1 MKYWL
6 FERGDVVGPFPAE
19 ELTGRE
25 GFGPQSLVC
34 PEDRGDDDT
43 FWKEAQFYEDFAP
56 AASPAPAEPDEK
68 QASAVPE
75 PAQPAEKK
83 DVFDEELDSLLS
95 ENNPLAEAEPSAGE
109 TAEKVHFLPH
119 EPAKSGPI
127 EDYFNNIQGGDLGNI
142 LGIPDPNENSDMNL
156 ARAFEKQFKQ
166 TEPPVQAQTPV
177 QIESGPFDEFTAK
190 EDLDDLTPG
199 DGLAAVA
206 PLNDNGAPVVLA
218 EKPLPAEE
226 KPKFRLRK
234 KQEPKPGEDK
244 TALRAE
250 TQPVPEKEPATEK
263 NLQSAQAEPALAAV
277 PGEKQ
282 TPAVQ
287 EPAGHIPADKKSAP
301 EKAFAEEPQPQAQ
314 KEETLTEEKQPAE
327 TQAPAEKA
335 EEISPAGAADGETV
349 LPEET
354 QPQTQGAV
362 SPAEQAEPAP
372 APQTETTGAAAG
384 ALLQAAQEVQPEPA
398 PQAEP
403 ETEEMDSIPLSVARE
418 PLALSVKNPDGL
430 KEALAEETPAPAN
443 GPAETA
449 EPEAQTRSPQE
460 KPILDI
466 QETAEEQTSQTAQEP
481 EGNTPQSAPE
491 AEKETSQAAQA
502 PQESAPQ
509 ATQTPEETQPQEP
522 EKESPQAAQV
532 PAGEQMPAP
541 AAQDPVEEIMS
552 GAVEVNTAPEV
563 PEPIKQ
569 VAPVVEP
576 QVNRVKPKLKK
587 TPEIEQFLT
596 EKILPA
602 DEPPAHRNKGVLWAG
617 VLLVLLLLAGGFLLL
632 LKPAATKPETAPA
645 AQPLTQSGGA
655 VEELMPDAAVQP
667 EVPTAQEALSLP
679 GAPSVKAKSAASA
692 APAAPELNPV
702 DTARQIV
709 QNYNLPNFNGKVS
722 DYFDRIYKD
731 KLAQGYSATW
741 SAERL
746 HNNVYIVKYRL
757 SKTRSEPVVYIF
769 QVDVARNKLTGALNN
784 ITLDLVGKIK

>member
-75 PAQPAEKK
+75 PAPPAEKK

-109 TAEKVHFLPH
+109 TAEKVHFPPH

-166 TEPPVQAQTPV
+166 TEPPLQSQTPV

-250 TQPVPEKEPATEK
+250 TQPAQEKPAAGEH
-263 NLQSAQAEPALAAV
+263 LQPAQAEPALAAV

-282 TPAVQ
+282 TPAEQ
-287 EPAGHIPADKKSAP
+287 EPAGQIPADKKSAP
-301 EKAFAEEPQPQAQ
+301 EKDSAEEPQPQAQ

-384 ALLQAAQEVQPEPA
+384 APLQAAQEVQPEPA

-430 KEALAEETPAPAN
+430 KEAPAEETPAPAN

-449 EPEAQTRSPQE
+449 EPEAQTRFPQE

-466 QETAEEQTSQTAQEP
+466 QETAEEQTSQT
-481 EGNTPQSAPE
+481 
-491 AEKETSQAAQA
+491 AQA

-532 PAGEQMPAP
+532 PAREQTPAP

-602 DEPPAHRNKGVLWAG
+602 DEPPARRNKGVLWAG
-617 VLLVLLLLAGGFLLL
+617 GLLVLLLLAGGFLLL

-679 GAPSVKAKSAASA
+679 AAPSAKAKSAALA

>member
-68 QASAVPE
+68 QTSAVPE

-109 TAEKVHFLPH
+109 TAEKVHFPPH

-166 TEPPVQAQTPV
+166 TEPPPQTQTPV

-244 TALRAE
+244 TAPRAE
-250 TQPVPEKEPATEK
+250 TQSAQEKPAAGEHLQPV
-263 NLQSAQAEPALAAV
+263 QAEPALAAV

-301 EKAFAEEPQPQAQ
+301 EKASAEEPQPQAQ
-314 KEETLTEEKQPAE
+314 KETLTEEKQPAE
-327 TQAPAEKA
+327 TQAPAEKT

-354 QPQTQGAV
+354 QPQSQGAV
-362 SPAEQAEPAP
+362 FPAEQAEPAP
-372 APQTETTGAAAG
+372 ALQTETTGAAEG
-384 ALLQAAQEVQPEPA
+384 APLRAAQEVQPEPA

-430 KEALAEETPAPAN
+430 KETPAEETPAPAN

-449 EPEAQTRSPQE
+449 EPEEQIRFPQE

-466 QETAEEQTSQTAQEP
+466 QETAEEQTSQTEQE
-481 EGNTPQSAPE
+481 
-491 AEKETSQAAQA
+491 

-532 PAGEQMPAP
+532 PAGEQTPAP

-602 DEPPAHRNKGVLWAG
+602 DEPPARRNKGVLWAG

-679 GAPSVKAKSAASA
+679 GAPSAKAKSAAPA

>member
-95 ENNPLAEAEPSAGE
+95 ENNPLSEAEPSAGE
-109 TAEKVHFLPH
+109 TAEKVHFPPH

-156 ARAFEKQFKQ
+156 ARALEKQFKQ
-166 TEPPVQAQTPV
+166 TEPPLQAQTPV

-244 TALRAE
+244 TAPRAE
-250 TQPVPEKEPATEK
+250 AQP
-263 NLQSAQAEPALAAV
+263 AQAEPALAAV
-277 PGEKQ
+277 PDEKQ

-301 EKAFAEEPQPQAQ
+301 EKDSAEEPQPQAQ

-335 EEISPAGAADGETV
+335 EDISPAGAADGETA

-354 QPQTQGAV
+354 QPQTPGAV

-372 APQTETTGAAAG
+372 APQTETTGAADSAP
-384 ALLQAAQEVQPEPA
+384 LRAAQEVQPEPA

-430 KEALAEETPAPAN
+430 KEAPAEETPAPAN

-449 EPEAQTRSPQE
+449 EPEEQTRSPQE

-466 QETAEEQTSQTAQEP
+466 QETAEEPTSQTEQEP
-481 EGNTPQSAPE
+481 EGNAPQSAPE
-491 AEKETSQAAQA
+491 AEKETSQAKQV

-522 EKESPQAAQV
+522 EKESSQAAQV
-532 PAGEQMPAP
+532 SAGEQTPAP

-596 EKILPA
+596 EKILPV
-602 DEPPAHRNKGVLWAG
+602 DEPPARRNKGVLWAG

-679 GAPSVKAKSAASA
+679 AAPSAKAKSAAPA

>member
-68 QASAVPE
+68 QTSAVPE

-109 TAEKVHFLPH
+109 TAEKVHFPPH

-156 ARAFEKQFKQ
+156 ARALEKQFKQ
-166 TEPPVQAQTPV
+166 TEPPLQTQTPV

-244 TALRAE
+244 TTPRAE
-250 TQPVPEKEPATEK
+250 TQPAQEKPAAGEH
-263 NLQSAQAEPALAAV
+263 LQPAQAEPALAAV
-277 PGEKQ
+277 PDEKQ

-287 EPAGHIPADKKSAP
+287 EPAGQIPADKKSAP
-301 EKAFAEEPQPQAQ
+301 EKASAEEPQPQAQ
-314 KEETLTEEKQPAE
+314 KEETLTEEKQPAK

-349 LPEET
+349 LPEEI

-372 APQTETTGAAAG
+372 ALQTETTGAAEG
-384 ALLQAAQEVQPEPA
+384 APLQAAQEVQPEPA

-403 ETEEMDSIPLSVARE
+403 ETEEMDSIPLSVSRE

-430 KEALAEETPAPAN
+430 KETRAEETPAPAN

-466 QETAEEQTSQTAQEP
+466 QETAEEQTSQTVQEP
-481 EGNTPQSAPE
+481 EGNAPQSAPE
-491 AEKETSQAAQA
+491 AEKEISQSEQA

-522 EKESPQAAQV
+522 EKETSQAAQV
-532 PAGEQMPAP
+532 SAGEQTPAP

-602 DEPPAHRNKGVLWAG
+602 DEPPARRNKGVLWAG

-679 GAPSVKAKSAASA
+679 GAPSAKAKASAPA

>member
-68 QASAVPE
+68 QVSAVPE

-109 TAEKVHFLPH
+109 TAEKVHFPPH

-166 TEPPVQAQTPV
+166 TEPPQQAQTPV

-244 TALRAE
+244 TTPRAE

-263 NLQSAQAEPALAAV
+263 NLQSAQAEPTPAAV

-282 TPAVQ
+282 TPAEQ
-287 EPAGHIPADKKSAP
+287 EPAGHIPADKKSTP
-301 EKAFAEEPQPQAQ
+301 EKASAEEPQPQAQ

-349 LPEET
+349 LPEEI
-354 QPQTQGAV
+354 QPQTPGAV

-372 APQTETTGAAAG
+372 VPQTETTGAAEG
-384 ALLQAAQEVQPEPA
+384 APLQAAQEVQPEPA

-403 ETEEMDSIPLSVARE
+403 ETEEMDSIPLSVSRE

-430 KEALAEETPAPAN
+430 KETPAEETPAPAN

-466 QETAEEQTSQTAQEP
+466 QETAEEQTSQTVQEP
-481 EGNTPQSAPE
+481 EGNAPQSAPA
-491 AEKETSQAAQA
+491 AEKETSQTVQA

-522 EKESPQAAQV
+522 EKETSQAVQV
-532 PAGEQMPAP
+532 SAGEQMPAP

-602 DEPPAHRNKGVLWAG
+602 DEPPARRNKGVLWAG

-632 LKPAATKPETAPA
+632 LKPAATKPEPAPA

-679 GAPSVKAKSAASA
+679 GAPSAKAKSA

>member
-68 QASAVPE
+68 QTSAVPE
-75 PAQPAEKK
+75 PVQPAEKK

-109 TAEKVHFLPH
+109 TAEKVHFPPH

-156 ARAFEKQFKQ
+156 ARALEKQFKQ

-244 TALRAE
+244 TTPRAE
-250 TQPVPEKEPATEK
+250 TQSAQEKPAAGEH
-263 NLQSAQAEPALAAV
+263 LQPAQAEPTPAAV
-277 PGEKQ
+277 PEEKQ

-301 EKAFAEEPQPQAQ
+301 EKASAEEPQPQAQ

-335 EEISPAGAADGETV
+335 EENSPAGAADGEAV

-384 ALLQAAQEVQPEPA
+384 APLQAAQEVQPEPA

-430 KEALAEETPAPAN
+430 KETPAEETPAPAN

-481 EGNTPQSAPE
+481 EGNAPQSAPE

-522 EKESPQAAQV
+522 EKESPQTAQV
-532 PAGEQMPAP
+532 PAGEQTPAP

-596 EKILPA
+596 EKILPV
-602 DEPPAHRNKGVLWAG
+602 DEPPARRNKGVLWAG

-679 GAPSVKAKSAASA
+679 AAPSAKAKSA

>member
-56 AASPAPAEPDEK
+56 AASSAPAEPDEK

-109 TAEKVHFLPH
+109 TAEKVHFPPH

-156 ARAFEKQFKQ
+156 ARALEKQFKQ
-166 TEPPVQAQTPV
+166 TEPPLQTQTPV

-250 TQPVPEKEPATEK
+250 TQPAQEKPAAGEH
-263 NLQSAQAEPALAAV
+263 LQPAQAEPTPAAV

-282 TPAVQ
+282 TPAMQ

-301 EKAFAEEPQPQAQ
+301 EKASAEEPQPQAQ

-372 APQTETTGAAAG
+372 ALQTETTGAVDSAP
-384 ALLQAAQEVQPEPA
+384 LQAAQEVQPEPA

-403 ETEEMDSIPLSVARE
+403 ETEEMDSIPLSVSRE

-430 KEALAEETPAPAN
+430 KETLAEEIPAPAN

-481 EGNTPQSAPE
+481 EGNAPQSAPE
-491 AEKETSQAAQA
+491 
-502 PQESAPQ
+502 
-509 ATQTPEETQPQEP
+509 P
-522 EKESPQAAQV
+522 EKENPQAAQV
-532 PAGEQMPAP
+532 PAGEQTPAP

-596 EKILPA
+596 EKILPV
-602 DEPPAHRNKGVLWAG
+602 DEPPARRNKGVLWAG

-679 GAPSVKAKSAASA
+679 GAPSAKAKSAAPA

>member
-109 TAEKVHFLPH
+109 TAEKVHFPPH

-156 ARAFEKQFKQ
+156 ARALEKQFKQ
-166 TEPPVQAQTPV
+166 TEPPLQAQTPV

-250 TQPVPEKEPATEK
+250 TQPAQEKPAAGEH
-263 NLQSAQAEPALAAV
+263 LQPAQAEPALAAV
-277 PGEKQ
+277 PDEKQ

-287 EPAGHIPADKKSAP
+287 EPAGQIPADKKSAP
-301 EKAFAEEPQPQAQ
+301 EKASAEEPQPQAQ
-314 KEETLTEEKQPAE
+314 KEEPLTEEKQPAE

-354 QPQTQGAV
+354 QPQTPGAV

-372 APQTETTGAAAG
+372 ALQTETTGG
-384 ALLQAAQEVQPEPA
+384 AEGAPLQAAQEVQPEPA

-403 ETEEMDSIPLSVARE
+403 ETEEKDSIPLSVARE

-430 KEALAEETPAPAN
+430 KETPAEETPAPAN

-449 EPEAQTRSPQE
+449 EPEAQTHSPQE

-466 QETAEEQTSQTAQEP
+466 QETAEEQTSQTEQEP
-481 EGNTPQSAPE
+481 EGNAPQSAPE
-491 AEKETSQAAQA
+491 AEKEISQAAQA

-522 EKESPQAAQV
+522 EKETSQAAQV
-532 PAGEQMPAP
+532 PAGEQTPAP

-576 QVNRVKPKLKK
+576 KVNRVKPKLKK

-602 DEPPAHRNKGVLWAG
+602 DEPPARRNKGVLWAG

-679 GAPSVKAKSAASA
+679 GAPSAKAKSAAPA

>member
-6 FERGDVVGPFPAE
+6 FERGDVVGPFSAE

-68 QASAVPE
+68 QASAVLE

-109 TAEKVHFLPH
+109 TAEKVHFPPH

-156 ARAFEKQFKQ
+156 ARALEKQFKQ
-166 TEPPVQAQTPV
+166 TEPPLQTQTPV

-218 EKPLPAEE
+218 EKPLPTEE

-244 TALRAE
+244 TSLRAE

-263 NLQSAQAEPALAAV
+263 NLQTAQAVPTQTAV

-301 EKAFAEEPQPQAQ
+301 EKASAEEPQPQAQ

-372 APQTETTGAAAG
+372 ALQTETTGAVDSAP
-384 ALLQAAQEVQPEPA
+384 LQAAQKVQPEPA

-403 ETEEMDSIPLSVARE
+403 ETEEMDSIPLSVSRE

-430 KEALAEETPAPAN
+430 KETPVEETPAPAN

-481 EGNTPQSAPE
+481 EGNALQSVPE

-522 EKESPQAAQV
+522 GKESPQAAQV
-532 PAGEQMPAP
+532 PAGEQTPAP

-602 DEPPAHRNKGVLWAG
+602 DEPPARRNKGVLWAG

-679 GAPSVKAKSAASA
+679 AAPSAKAKSA

>member
-68 QASAVPE
+68 QVSAVPE

-109 TAEKVHFLPH
+109 TAEKVHFPPH

-156 ARAFEKQFKQ
+156 ARALEKQFKQ
-166 TEPPVQAQTPV
+166 TEPPLQAQTPV

-244 TALRAE
+244 TAPQAE
-250 TQPVPEKEPATEK
+250 AQPAQEKPAAGEH
-263 NLQSAQAEPALAAV
+263 LPPAQAEPAPAAV
-277 PGEKQ
+277 PDEKQ

-301 EKAFAEEPQPQAQ
+301 EKASAEEPQAQ

-372 APQTETTGAAAG
+372 APQTETDVVAEGAP
-384 ALLQAAQEVQPEPA
+384 LRAAQEVQPEPA

-430 KEALAEETPAPAN
+430 KETPAEETPAPAN
-443 GPAETA
+443 GPAATA

-466 QETAEEQTSQTAQEP
+466 QETAEEPTSQTEQEP
-481 EGNTPQSAPE
+481 EGNAPQSAPE

-502 PQESAPQ
+502 LQESAPQ
-509 ATQTPEETQPQEP
+509 ATQTPEGTQPQEP
-522 EKESPQAAQV
+522 EKEISQAVQAS
-532 PAGEQMPAP
+532 AGEQTPAP

-596 EKILPA
+596 EKILPV
-602 DEPPAHRNKGVLWAG
+602 DEPPARRNKGVLWAG

-645 AQPLTQSGGA
+645 TQPLTQSGGA

-679 GAPSVKAKSAASA
+679 AAPSAKAKAS

-709 QNYNLPNFNGKVS
+709 QDYNLPNFNGKVS

>member
-109 TAEKVHFLPH
+109 TAEKVHFPPH

-166 TEPPVQAQTPV
+166 TEPPQQAQTPV

-244 TALRAE
+244 TAPRAE
-250 TQPVPEKEPATEK
+250 TQPAQEKPAAGEH
-263 NLQSAQAEPALAAV
+263 LQPAQAEPTPAAV
-277 PGEKQ
+277 PDEKQ

-287 EPAGHIPADKKSAP
+287 EPAGQIPADKKSAP
-301 EKAFAEEPQPQAQ
+301 EKASAEEPQPQAQ

-349 LPEET
+349 LPKET

-372 APQTETTGAAAG
+372 ALQTETTGAAAG
-384 ALLQAAQEVQPEPA
+384 APLQAAQEVQPEPA

-430 KEALAEETPAPAN
+430 KETPAEETPAPAN

-481 EGNTPQSAPE
+481 EGNAPQSAPE
-491 AEKETSQAAQA
+491 PEKETSQAAQA

-522 EKESPQAAQV
+522 EKGTSQAAQV
-532 PAGEQMPAP
+532 PAGEQTPAP

-602 DEPPAHRNKGVLWAG
+602 DEPPARRNKGVLWAG

-679 GAPSVKAKSAASA
+679 AAPSAKAKSA

>member
-68 QASAVPE
+68 QTSAVPE

-109 TAEKVHFLPH
+109 TAEKVHFPPH

-156 ARAFEKQFKQ
+156 ARALEKQFKQ
-166 TEPPVQAQTPV
+166 TEPPQQAQTPV

-250 TQPVPEKEPATEK
+250 TQPAQEKPAAGEH
-263 NLQSAQAEPALAAV
+263 LQPAQAEPTPAAV
-277 PGEKQ
+277 PDEKQ
-282 TPAVQ
+282 TPAMQ

-301 EKAFAEEPQPQAQ
+301 EKASAEEPQPQAQ

-327 TQAPAEKA
+327 MQAPAEKA

-372 APQTETTGAAAG
+372 ALQTETTGAVDSAP
-384 ALLQAAQEVQPEPA
+384 LQAAQEVQPEPA

-430 KEALAEETPAPAN
+430 KETPAEETPAPAN
-443 GPAETA
+443 GPAETS
-449 EPEAQTRSPQE
+449 EPEAQTRFPQE

-466 QETAEEQTSQTAQEP
+466 QETAEEQPSQT
-481 EGNTPQSAPE
+481 
-491 AEKETSQAAQA
+491 AQA

-532 PAGEQMPAP
+532 PAGERTPAP

-596 EKILPA
+596 EKILPV
-602 DEPPAHRNKGVLWAG
+602 DEPPARRNKGVLWAG

-679 GAPSVKAKSAASA
+679 GAPSAKAKSV

>member
-109 TAEKVHFLPH
+109 TAEKVHFPPH

-250 TQPVPEKEPATEK
+250 TQPAQEKPAAGEH
-263 NLQSAQAEPALAAV
+263 LQPAQAEPTPAAV
-277 PGEKQ
+277 PDEKQ

-301 EKAFAEEPQPQAQ
+301 EKASAEEPQPQAQ

-354 QPQTQGAV
+354 QPKTQGAV

-372 APQTETTGAAAG
+372 ALQTETTGAAEG
-384 ALLQAAQEVQPEPA
+384 APLQAAQEVQPEPA

-430 KEALAEETPAPAN
+430 KETPAEETPAPAN

-449 EPEAQTRSPQE
+449 EPEAQTHSPQE

-481 EGNTPQSAPE
+481 EKEISQSE
-491 AEKETSQAAQA
+491 QA

-522 EKESPQAAQV
+522 EKGTSQAAQV
-532 PAGEQMPAP
+532 PAGEQTPAP

-602 DEPPAHRNKGVLWAG
+602 DEPPARRNKGVLWAG

-679 GAPSVKAKSAASA
+679 GAPSAKAKSAALA

>member
-56 AASPAPAEPDEK
+56 ASAPAPAEPDGK
-68 QASAVPE
+68 QVSAVPE

-109 TAEKVHFLPH
+109 TAEKVHFPPH

-156 ARAFEKQFKQ
+156 ARALEKQFKQ
-166 TEPPVQAQTPV
+166 TEPPLQTQTPV

-250 TQPVPEKEPATEK
+250 TQPAQEKPAAGEH
-263 NLQSAQAEPALAAV
+263 LQPAQAEPALAAV

-301 EKAFAEEPQPQAQ
+301 EKASAEEPQPQAQ
-314 KEETLTEEKQPAE
+314 KETLTEEKQPAK

-335 EEISPAGAADGETV
+335 EEISPAGAADGEPV

-354 QPQTQGAV
+354 QPQSQGAV

-372 APQTETTGAAAG
+372 ALQTETTGAAEG
-384 ALLQAAQEVQPEPA
+384 APLQAAQEVQPEPA

-430 KEALAEETPAPAN
+430 KETPAEETPAPAN

-449 EPEAQTRSPQE
+449 EPEEQTRFPQE

-466 QETAEEQTSQTAQEP
+466 QETAEEQTFQTEQEP
-481 EGNTPQSAPE
+481 EGNAPQSAPE
-491 AEKETSQAAQA
+491 A
-502 PQESAPQ
+502 
-509 ATQTPEETQPQEP
+509 

-532 PAGEQMPAP
+532 PAGEQTPAP

-596 EKILPA
+596 EKILPV
-602 DEPPAHRNKGVLWAG
+602 DEPPARRNKGVLWAG

-679 GAPSVKAKSAASA
+679 AAPSAKTKAS

>member
-56 AASPAPAEPDEK
+56 AASPAPAEPDGK
-68 QASAVPE
+68 QPSAVPE

-95 ENNPLAEAEPSAGE
+95 ENNPLSEAEPSAGE
-109 TAEKVHFLPH
+109 TAEKVHFPPH

-156 ARAFEKQFKQ
+156 ARALEKQFKQ
-166 TEPPVQAQTPV
+166 TEPPLQTQTPV

-234 KQEPKPGEDK
+234 KQEPKPGKDK
-244 TALRAE
+244 TTPRAE
-250 TQPVPEKEPATEK
+250 TQPAQEKPAAGEH
-263 NLQSAQAEPALAAV
+263 LQPAQAEPTPAAV
-277 PGEKQ
+277 PDGKQ
-282 TPAVQ
+282 TSAEQ
-287 EPAGHIPADKKSAP
+287 EPAGQIPADKKSTP
-301 EKAFAEEPQPQAQ
+301 EKTSAEEPQPQ

-327 TQAPAEKA
+327 TQAPAE
-335 EEISPAGAADGETV
+335 
-349 LPEET
+349 
-354 QPQTQGAV
+354 
-362 SPAEQAEPAP
+362 QAEPAP
-372 APQTETTGAAAG
+372 APQTETTGAAEG
-384 ALLQAAQEVQPEPA
+384 APLRAAQEVQPEPA

-430 KEALAEETPAPAN
+430 KETPAEETPAPAN
-443 GPAETA
+443 GPATTA
-449 EPEAQTRSPQE
+449 EPEAQIRSPQE

-466 QETAEEQTSQTAQEP
+466 QETAEKQTSQTAQEP
-481 EGNTPQSAPE
+481 EGNAPQSAPE

-532 PAGEQMPAP
+532 SAGEQTPAP

-596 EKILPA
+596 EKILPV
-602 DEPPAHRNKGVLWAG
+602 DEPPARRNKGVLWAG
-617 VLLVLLLLAGGFLLL
+617 GLLVLLLLAGGFLLL

-679 GAPSVKAKSAASA
+679 AAPSAKAKSA

>member
-56 AASPAPAEPDEK
+56 AASPAPAEPDGK
-68 QASAVPE
+68 QVSAVPE

-109 TAEKVHFLPH
+109 TAEKVHFPPH

-250 TQPVPEKEPATEK
+250 TQPAQEKPAAGEH
-263 NLQSAQAEPALAAV
+263 LQPAQAVPTPAAV

-282 TPAVQ
+282 TPAEQ
-287 EPAGHIPADKKSAP
+287 EPAGRIPADKKSTP
-301 EKAFAEEPQPQAQ
+301 EKASAEEPQPQAQ

-372 APQTETTGAAAG
+372 APQTETTGAVNSAP
-384 ALLQAAQEVQPEPA
+384 LQAAQEVQPEPA

-403 ETEEMDSIPLSVARE
+403 ETEEMDSIPLSVSRE

-430 KEALAEETPAPAN
+430 KETLAEETPAPAN

-466 QETAEEQTSQTAQEP
+466 QETAEEQTSQTAQAP
-481 EGNTPQSAPE
+481 EGNASQSAPE
-491 AEKETSQAAQA
+491 AEKETSQSEQA

-522 EKESPQAAQV
+522 EKESPQ
-532 PAGEQMPAP
+532 

-617 VLLVLLLLAGGFLLL
+617 ALLVLLLLAGGFLLL

-679 GAPSVKAKSAASA
+679 AAPSAKAKSA

>member
-43 FWKEAQFYEDFAP
+43 FWKEAQFYEDFAS
-56 AASPAPAEPDEK
+56 ASAPAPAEPDEK
-68 QASAVPE
+68 QTPAVPE

-109 TAEKVHFLPH
+109 TAEKVHFPPH

-156 ARAFEKQFKQ
+156 ARALEKQFKQ
-166 TEPPVQAQTPV
+166 TEPPLQAQTPV

-234 KQEPKPGEDK
+234 KQEPKPGKDK
-244 TALRAE
+244 TAPRAE
-250 TQPVPEKEPATEK
+250 AQPAQEKPAAGEH
-263 NLQSAQAEPALAAV
+263 LQPAQAELALAAV
-277 PGEKQ
+277 PDEKQ

-301 EKAFAEEPQPQAQ
+301 EENSAEEPQAQ
-314 KEETLTEEKQPAE
+314 KEEILTEEKQPAE

-335 EEISPAGAADGETV
+335 EENSPAGAADGETV

-362 SPAEQAEPAP
+362 PPAEQAEPAP
-372 APQTETTGAAAG
+372 APQTETTGVADSAP
-384 ALLQAAQEVQPEPA
+384 LRAAQEVQPEPA

-430 KEALAEETPAPAN
+430 KEAPAEETPAPAN

-449 EPEAQTRSPQE
+449 APEEQTRSPQE

-466 QETAEEQTSQTAQEP
+466 QETAEEQTSQTEQAP
-481 EGNTPQSAPE
+481 EGNAPQSAPE
-491 AEKETSQAAQA
+491 AEKETSQAKQA

-522 EKESPQAAQV
+522 EKESSQAAQV
-532 PAGEQMPAP
+532 SAGEQTPAP

-602 DEPPAHRNKGVLWAG
+602 DEPPARRNKGVFWAG

-679 GAPSVKAKSAASA
+679 GAPSAKAKSAAPA

>member
-109 TAEKVHFLPH
+109 TAEKVHFPPH

-166 TEPPVQAQTPV
+166 TEPPLQSQTPV

-244 TALRAE
+244 TAPRAE
-250 TQPVPEKEPATEK
+250 TQPAQEKPAAGEH
-263 NLQSAQAEPALAAV
+263 LQPAQAVPTPAAV
-277 PGEKQ
+277 SDEKQ

-301 EKAFAEEPQPQAQ
+301 EKAPAEEPQPQAQ

-372 APQTETTGAAAG
+372 ALQTETTGAAAG
-384 ALLQAAQEVQPEPA
+384 APLQAAQEVQPEPA

-418 PLALSVKNPDGL
+418 PLTLSVKNPDGL
-430 KEALAEETPAPAN
+430 KETPAEETPAPAN

-481 EGNTPQSAPE
+481 EGNAPQSAPE
-491 AEKETSQAAQA
+491 AEKETSQAKQA

-522 EKESPQAAQV
+522 EKETSQAAQV
-532 PAGEQMPAP
+532 PAGEQTPAP

-602 DEPPAHRNKGVLWAG
+602 DEPPARRNKGVLWAG

-679 GAPSVKAKSAASA
+679 GAPSAKAKSAAPA

>member
-68 QASAVPE
+68 QTSAVPE

-109 TAEKVHFLPH
+109 TAEKVHFPPH

-166 TEPPVQAQTPV
+166 TEPPLQSQTPV

-244 TALRAE
+244 TAPQAE
-250 TQPVPEKEPATEK
+250 AQPAQEKPAAGEH
-263 NLQSAQAEPALAAV
+263 LQPAQAEPTPAAV
-277 PGEKQ
+277 PDEKQ

-287 EPAGHIPADKKSAP
+287 EPAGQIPADKKSAP
-301 EKAFAEEPQPQAQ
+301 EKAPAEEPQPQAQ

-354 QPQTQGAV
+354 QPQAQGAV

-372 APQTETTGAAAG
+372 ALQTETTGAAEG
-384 ALLQAAQEVQPEPA
+384 APLQAAQEVQPEPA

-403 ETEEMDSIPLSVARE
+403 ETEEMDSIPLSVVRE

-430 KEALAEETPAPAN
+430 KEAPAEETPAPAN

-449 EPEAQTRSPQE
+449 EPEEQTRFPQE

-466 QETAEEQTSQTAQEP
+466 QETADEQTSQTAQEP
-481 EGNTPQSAPE
+481 EGNAPQSAPE
-491 AEKETSQAAQA
+491 AEKETSQAV
-502 PQESAPQ
+502 
-509 ATQTPEETQPQEP
+509 
-522 EKESPQAAQV
+522 QV
-532 PAGEQMPAP
+532 PAGEQTPAP

-602 DEPPAHRNKGVLWAG
+602 DEPPARRNKGVLWAG

-679 GAPSVKAKSAASA
+679 GAPSAKAKSAALA

>member
-68 QASAVPE
+68 QTSAVPE

-109 TAEKVHFLPH
+109 TAEKVHFPPH

-156 ARAFEKQFKQ
+156 ARALEKQFKQ
-166 TEPPVQAQTPV
+166 TEPPLQTQTPV

-263 NLQSAQAEPALAAV
+263 NLQSAQAVPTPAAV
-277 PGEKQ
+277 PDEKQ
-282 TPAVQ
+282 TPAEQ
-287 EPAGHIPADKKSAP
+287 EPAGQIPADKKSAP
-301 EKAFAEEPQPQAQ
+301 EKASAEEPQPQVQ
-314 KEETLTEEKQPAE
+314 EETLTEEKQPAE

-372 APQTETTGAAAG
+372 APQTETTGAAEG
-384 ALLQAAQEVQPEPA
+384 APLQAAQEVQPEPA
-398 PQAEP
+398 RQAEP

-430 KEALAEETPAPAN
+430 KETPAEETPAPAN

-481 EGNTPQSAPE
+481 EGNAPQSAPE
-491 AEKETSQAAQA
+491 PEKEISQAAQA

-532 PAGEQMPAP
+532 SAGEQTPAP

-602 DEPPAHRNKGVLWAG
+602 DEPPARRNKGVLWAG

-679 GAPSVKAKSAASA
+679 AAPSAKAKSAALA

>member
-109 TAEKVHFLPH
+109 TAEKVHFPPH

-156 ARAFEKQFKQ
+156 ARALEKQFKQ
-166 TEPPVQAQTPV
+166 TEPPQQTQTPV

-250 TQPVPEKEPATEK
+250 TQPAQEKPAAGEH
-263 NLQSAQAEPALAAV
+263 LQPAQAEPALAAV

-301 EKAFAEEPQPQAQ
+301 EKDSAEEPQPQAQ

-372 APQTETTGAAAG
+372 ALQTETTGAAEG
-384 ALLQAAQEVQPEPA
+384 APLQAAQEVQPEPA

-403 ETEEMDSIPLSVARE
+403 ETEEMDSIPLSVSRE

-430 KEALAEETPAPAN
+430 KETLAEETPAPAN

-466 QETAEEQTSQTAQEP
+466 QETAEEQTSQTAQ
-481 EGNTPQSAPE
+481 
-491 AEKETSQAAQA
+491 A

-522 EKESPQAAQV
+522 EKETSQAAQV
-532 PAGEQMPAP
+532 PAGEQTPAP

-617 VLLVLLLLAGGFLLL
+617 ALLVLLLLAGGFLLL

-679 GAPSVKAKSAASA
+679 AAPSAKAKSA

>member
-68 QASAVPE
+68 QTSAVPE

-109 TAEKVHFLPH
+109 TAEKVHFPPH

-156 ARAFEKQFKQ
+156 ARALEKQFKQ
-166 TEPPVQAQTPV
+166 TEPPLQTQTPV

-250 TQPVPEKEPATEK
+250 TQP
-263 NLQSAQAEPALAAV
+263 AQAEPTPAAV
-277 PGEKQ
+277 PDEKQ

-301 EKAFAEEPQPQAQ
+301 EKASAEEPQPQAQ

-335 EEISPAGAADGETV
+335 EEISPAGAADGEAV

-362 SPAEQAEPAP
+362 SQAEQAEPAP
-372 APQTETTGAAAG
+372 ALQTETTGAVDSAP
-384 ALLQAAQEVQPEPA
+384 LQAAQEVQPEPA

-403 ETEEMDSIPLSVARE
+403 ETEEMDSIPLSVSRE

-430 KEALAEETPAPAN
+430 KETPAEETPAPAN

-466 QETAEEQTSQTAQEP
+466 QETAAEQTSQTAQEP
-481 EGNTPQSAPE
+481 EGNAPQSAPE

-532 PAGEQMPAP
+532 PAGEQTPAP

-596 EKILPA
+596 EKILPV
-602 DEPPAHRNKGVLWAG
+602 DEPPARRNKGVLWAG
-617 VLLVLLLLAGGFLLL
+617 VLLILLLLAGGFLLL

-679 GAPSVKAKSAASA
+679 GAPSAKAKSAALA

>member
-56 AASPAPAEPDEK
+56 AASPAPAEPDGK
-68 QASAVPE
+68 QTSAVPE

-109 TAEKVHFLPH
+109 TAEKVHFPPH

-156 ARAFEKQFKQ
+156 ARALEKQFKQ
-166 TEPPVQAQTPV
+166 TEPPLQTQTPV

-244 TALRAE
+244 TAFRAE
-250 TQPVPEKEPATEK
+250 TQPAQEKPAAGEH
-263 NLQSAQAEPALAAV
+263 LQPAQAEPALAAV
-277 PGEKQ
+277 PDEKQ
-282 TPAVQ
+282 IPTVQ
-287 EPAGHIPADKKSAP
+287 EPAGQIPADKKSAP
-301 EKAFAEEPQPQAQ
+301 EKASAEKPQPQAQ

-335 EEISPAGAADGETV
+335 EENSPAGAADGETV

-372 APQTETTGAAAG
+372 APQTETTGAAEG
-384 ALLQAAQEVQPEPA
+384 APLQAAQEVQPEPA

-403 ETEEMDSIPLSVARE
+403 ETEEMDSIPLSVDRE

-430 KEALAEETPAPAN
+430 KETLAEETPAPAN

-481 EGNTPQSAPE
+481 EGNAPQSAPE
-491 AEKETSQAAQA
+491 PEKETSQAAQA

-522 EKESPQAAQV
+522 EKEISKAAQV
-532 PAGEQMPAP
+532 PAGEQTPAP

-596 EKILPA
+596 EKILPV
-602 DEPPAHRNKGVLWAG
+602 DEPPARRNKGVLWAG

-679 GAPSVKAKSAASA
+679 GAPSAKAKSAAPA

>member
-56 AASPAPAEPDEK
+56 ASAPTPAEPDEK
-68 QASAVPE
+68 QTSAVPE

-95 ENNPLAEAEPSAGE
+95 ENNPLSEPEPSAGE
-109 TAEKVHFLPH
+109 TAEKVHFPPH

-166 TEPPVQAQTPV
+166 TEPPLQAQTPV

-234 KQEPKPGEDK
+234 KQEPKPGKDK
-244 TALRAE
+244 TAPLAE
-250 TQPVPEKEPATEK
+250 AQPAQEKPAAGES
-263 NLQSAQAEPALAAV
+263 LSPAQAEPALAAV
-277 PGEKQ
+277 PDEKQ

-301 EKAFAEEPQPQAQ
+301 EKASAEEPQAQ

-335 EEISPAGAADGETV
+335 EDISPAGAADGETV

-354 QPQTQGAV
+354 QPQAQTQSAV

-372 APQTETTGAAAG
+372 APQTETTGAADSAP
-384 ALLQAAQEVQPEPA
+384 LQAAQEVQPEPA
-398 PQAEP
+398 PQPEP

-430 KEALAEETPAPAN
+430 KETPTEETPAPAN

-449 EPEAQTRSPQE
+449 EPEEQTRSPQE

-466 QETAEEQTSQTAQEP
+466 QETAEEQTSQTEQAP
-481 EGNTPQSAPE
+481 EGNAPQSAPE
-491 AEKETSQAAQA
+491 TEKETSQAAQV

-522 EKESPQAAQV
+522 
-532 PAGEQMPAP
+532 AGEQTPAP

-596 EKILPA
+596 EKILPV
-602 DEPPAHRNKGVLWAG
+602 DEPPARRNKGVLWAG

-679 GAPSVKAKSAASA
+679 GAPSAKAKSA

>member
-56 AASPAPAEPDEK
+56 AASPAPAEPDGK

-109 TAEKVHFLPH
+109 TAEKVHFPPH

-156 ARAFEKQFKQ
+156 ARALEKQFKQ
-166 TEPPVQAQTPV
+166 TQPPVQAQTPV

-234 KQEPKPGEDK
+234 KREPKPGEDK
-244 TALRAE
+244 TAHRAE

-263 NLQSAQAEPALAAV
+263 NLQTAQAVPTPAAV
-277 PGEKQ
+277 PDEKQ
-282 TPAVQ
+282 TPAMQ
-287 EPAGHIPADKKSAP
+287 EPAGQIPADKKSAP
-301 EKAFAEEPQPQAQ
+301 EKASAEEPQSQAQ
-314 KEETLTEEKQPAE
+314 KEETLTEGKQPA
-327 TQAPAEKA
+327 PA
-335 EEISPAGAADGETV
+335 
-349 LPEET
+349 L
-354 QPQTQGAV
+354 
-362 SPAEQAEPAP
+362 
-372 APQTETTGAAAG
+372 QTETTGG
-384 ALLQAAQEVQPEPA
+384 AEGAPLQAAQEVQPEPA

-430 KEALAEETPAPAN
+430 KETPAEETPAPAN

-466 QETAEEQTSQTAQEP
+466 QETAEEQTSQTVQAP
-481 EGNTPQSAPE
+481 EGNAPQSAPE

-509 ATQTPEETQPQEP
+509 TEQTPEETQPQEP
-522 EKESPQAAQV
+522 EKEISQAAQV
-532 PAGEQMPAP
+532 PAGEQTPAP

-576 QVNRVKPKLKK
+576 KVNRVKPKLKK

-602 DEPPAHRNKGVLWAG
+602 DEPPARRNKGVLWAG

-679 GAPSVKAKSAASA
+679 GAPSAKAKSA

>member
-109 TAEKVHFLPH
+109 TAEKVHFPPH

-156 ARAFEKQFKQ
+156 ARALEKQFKQ
-166 TEPPVQAQTPV
+166 TEPPLQAQTPG

-234 KQEPKPGEDK
+234 KQEPKPGKDK
-244 TALRAE
+244 TTPRAE
-250 TQPVPEKEPATEK
+250 TQPAQEKPAAGEH
-263 NLQSAQAEPALAAV
+263 LQPAQAEPTPAAV
-277 PGEKQ
+277 PDGKQ
-282 TPAVQ
+282 TSAEQ
-287 EPAGHIPADKKSAP
+287 EPAGQIPADKKSTP
-301 EKAFAEEPQPQAQ
+301 EKTSAEEPQPQ

-327 TQAPAEKA
+327 TQAPAE
-335 EEISPAGAADGETV
+335 
-349 LPEET
+349 
-354 QPQTQGAV
+354 
-362 SPAEQAEPAP
+362 QAEPAP
-372 APQTETTGAAAG
+372 APQTETTGAAEG
-384 ALLQAAQEVQPEPA
+384 APLRAAQEVQPEPA

-430 KEALAEETPAPAN
+430 KETPAEETPAPAN

-449 EPEAQTRSPQE
+449 EPEAQIRSPQE

-466 QETAEEQTSQTAQEP
+466 QETAEKQTSQTAQEP
-481 EGNTPQSAPE
+481 EGNAPQSAPE

-532 PAGEQMPAP
+532 SAGEQTPAP

-596 EKILPA
+596 EKILPV
-602 DEPPAHRNKGVLWAG
+602 DEPPARRNKGVLWAG

-679 GAPSVKAKSAASA
+679 GAPSAKAKSAALA

>member
-6 FERGDVVGPFPAE
+6 FERGDVVGPFPTE

-68 QASAVPE
+68 QTSAVPE

-109 TAEKVHFLPH
+109 TAEKVHFPPH

-166 TEPPVQAQTPV
+166 TEPPQQAQTPV

-250 TQPVPEKEPATEK
+250 TQPAQEKPAAGEH
-263 NLQSAQAEPALAAV
+263 LQPAQAVPTQTAV
-277 PGEKQ
+277 PDEKQ
-282 TPAVQ
+282 TPAEQ
-287 EPAGHIPADKKSAP
+287 EPAGQIPADKKSAP
-301 EKAFAEEPQPQAQ
+301 EKASAEEPQSQAQ
-314 KEETLTEEKQPAE
+314 EEETLTEEKQPAE

-372 APQTETTGAAAG
+372 ALQTETTGAVDSAP
-384 ALLQAAQEVQPEPA
+384 LQAAQEVQPEPA

-430 KEALAEETPAPAN
+430 KETPAEETPAPAN

-466 QETAEEQTSQTAQEP
+466 QETAEEQTSQTAQ
-481 EGNTPQSAPE
+481 
-491 AEKETSQAAQA
+491 A

-532 PAGEQMPAP
+532 SPREQTPAS

-596 EKILPA
+596 EKILPV
-602 DEPPAHRNKGVLWAG
+602 DEPPARRNKGVLWAG

-632 LKPAATKPETAPA
+632 LKPAATKPETTPA

-679 GAPSVKAKSAASA
+679 GAPSAKAKSAAPA

>member
-56 AASPAPAEPDEK
+56 AASPAPAEPDGK
-68 QASAVPE
+68 QTSAVPE

-109 TAEKVHFLPH
+109 TAEKVHFPPH

-156 ARAFEKQFKQ
+156 ARALEKQFKQ
-166 TEPPVQAQTPV
+166 TEPPLQAQTPV
-177 QIESGPFDEFTAK
+177 QIESAPFDEFTAK

-244 TALRAE
+244 TAARTE
-250 TQPVPEKEPATEK
+250 TQPAQEKPAAGEH
-263 NLQSAQAEPALAAV
+263 LQPAQAEPALAAV

-301 EKAFAEEPQPQAQ
+301 EKDSAEEPQPQAQ

-335 EEISPAGAADGETV
+335 EEISPAGAADGEAV

-354 QPQTQGAV
+354 QPQTPGAV
-362 SPAEQAEPAP
+362 FPAEQAEPAP
-372 APQTETTGAAAG
+372 APQTETTGAAEG
-384 ALLQAAQEVQPEPA
+384 APLQAAQEVQPEPA

-430 KEALAEETPAPAN
+430 KETPAEETPAPAN
-443 GPAETA
+443 GPAETS
-449 EPEAQTRSPQE
+449 EPEAQTRFPQE

-481 EGNTPQSAPE
+481 EGNAPQSAPE

-532 PAGEQMPAP
+532 PAGEQTPAP

-596 EKILPA
+596 EKILPV
-602 DEPPAHRNKGVLWAG
+602 DEPPARRNKGVLWAG

-679 GAPSVKAKSAASA
+679 GAPSAKAKSAAPA

>member
-68 QASAVPE
+68 QTSAVPE

-95 ENNPLAEAEPSAGE
+95 ENNPLSEAEPSAGE
-109 TAEKVHFLPH
+109 TAEKVHFPPH

-244 TALRAE
+244 TAPRAE
-250 TQPVPEKEPATEK
+250 TQPVPEKEPAAGEH
-263 NLQSAQAEPALAAV
+263 LQPAQAEPALAAV
-277 PGEKQ
+277 PDEKQ

-301 EKAFAEEPQPQAQ
+301 EKDSAEEPQSQAQ
-314 KEETLTEEKQPAE
+314 EETLTEEKQPAE

-372 APQTETTGAAAG
+372 ALQTETTGAVAG
-384 ALLQAAQEVQPEPA
+384 APLQAAQEVQPEPS

-430 KEALAEETPAPAN
+430 KETPAEEIPAPAN

-449 EPEAQTRSPQE
+449 EPKAQTRFPQE

-481 EGNTPQSAPE
+481 EGNAPQSAPE

-522 EKESPQAAQV
+522 EKETSQAAQV
-532 PAGEQMPAP
+532 SVGEQTPAP

-596 EKILPA
+596 EKILPV
-602 DEPPAHRNKGVLWAG
+602 DEPPARRNKGVLWAG

-632 LKPAATKPETAPA
+632 LKPASTKPETAPA

-679 GAPSVKAKSAASA
+679 GAPSAKAKSA

>member
-109 TAEKVHFLPH
+109 TAEKVHFPPH

-156 ARAFEKQFKQ
+156 ARALEKQFKQ
-166 TEPPVQAQTPV
+166 TEPPLQAQTPV

-263 NLQSAQAEPALAAV
+263 NLQSAQAVPTPAAV

-282 TPAVQ
+282 TPAEQ

-301 EKAFAEEPQPQAQ
+301 EKASAEEPQPQAQ

-372 APQTETTGAAAG
+372 APQTETTGAADSAP
-384 ALLQAAQEVQPEPA
+384 LQAAQEVQPEPA

-430 KEALAEETPAPAN
+430 KETPAEETPAPAN

-481 EGNTPQSAPE
+481 EGNAPQSAPE
-491 AEKETSQAAQA
+491 PEKETS
-502 PQESAPQ
+502 
-509 ATQTPEETQPQEP
+509 
-522 EKESPQAAQV
+522 QAAQV
-532 PAGEQMPAP
+532 PAGEQTPAP

-602 DEPPAHRNKGVLWAG
+602 DEPPARRNKGVLWAG

-679 GAPSVKAKSAASA
+679 AAPSAKAKSAAPA

>member
-68 QASAVPE
+68 QTSAVPE

-109 TAEKVHFLPH
+109 TAEKVHFPPH

-244 TALRAE
+244 TAPRAG
-250 TQPVPEKEPATEK
+250 TQPAQEKPAAGEH
-263 NLQSAQAEPALAAV
+263 LQPAQAVPTQTAV

-282 TPAVQ
+282 TSAEQ

-301 EKAFAEEPQPQAQ
+301 EKASAEEPQPQAQ

-335 EEISPAGAADGETV
+335 EEISPAGVADGETV

-354 QPQTQGAV
+354 QPQTPGAV

-372 APQTETTGAAAG
+372 APQTETTGAAEG
-384 ALLQAAQEVQPEPA
+384 APLQAAQEVQPEPA

-403 ETEEMDSIPLSVARE
+403 ETEEMDSIPLSVSRE

-430 KEALAEETPAPAN
+430 KEAPAEE
-443 GPAETA
+443 
-449 EPEAQTRSPQE
+449 S
-460 KPILDI
+460 
-466 QETAEEQTSQTAQEP
+466 
-481 EGNTPQSAPE
+481 
-491 AEKETSQAAQA
+491 
-502 PQESAPQ
+502 
-509 ATQTPEETQPQEP
+509 
-522 EKESPQAAQV
+522 V
-532 PAGEQMPAP
+532 C
-541 AAQDPVEEIMS
+541 
-552 GAVEVNTAPEV
+552 
-563 PEPIKQ
+563 
-569 VAPVVEP
+569 VAC
-576 QVNRVKPKLKK
+576 
-587 TPEIEQFLT
+587 
-596 EKILPA
+596 
-602 DEPPAHRNKGVLWAG
+602 G
-617 VLLVLLLLAGGFLLL
+617 
-632 LKPAATKPETAPA
+632 
-645 AQPLTQSGGA
+645 
-655 VEELMPDAAVQP
+655 
-667 EVPTAQEALSLP
+667 ALS
-679 GAPSVKAKSAASA
+679 
-692 APAAPELNPV
+692 
-702 DTARQIV
+702 
-709 QNYNLPNFNGKVS
+709 
-722 DYFDRIYKD
+722 
-731 KLAQGYSATW
+731 
-741 SAERL
+741 
-746 HNNVYIVKYRL
+746 
-757 SKTRSEPVVYIF
+757 
-769 QVDVARNKLTGALNN
+769 
-784 ITLDLVGKIK
+784 

>member
-68 QASAVPE
+68 QTSAVPE

-109 TAEKVHFLPH
+109 TAEKVHFPPH

-156 ARAFEKQFKQ
+156 ARALEKQFKQ
-166 TEPPVQAQTPV
+166 TQPPLQAQTPV

-244 TALRAE
+244 TAPRAE
-250 TQPVPEKEPATEK
+250 TQPAQEKPAAGEH
-263 NLQSAQAEPALAAV
+263 LQPAQAEPTPAAV
-277 PGEKQ
+277 PDEKQ

-287 EPAGHIPADKKSAP
+287 EPAGQIPADKKSAP
-301 EKAFAEEPQPQAQ
+301 EKASAEEPQPQAQ

-349 LPEET
+349 LPKET

-372 APQTETTGAAAG
+372 ALQTETTGAAAG
-384 ALLQAAQEVQPEPA
+384 APLQAAQEVQPEPA

-430 KEALAEETPAPAN
+430 KETPAEETPAPAN

-481 EGNTPQSAPE
+481 EGNAPQSAPE

-509 ATQTPEETQPQEP
+509 ATQTPEGTQPQEP
-522 EKESPQAAQV
+522 EKEISKAAQV
-532 PAGEQMPAP
+532 PAGEQTPAP

-602 DEPPAHRNKGVLWAG
+602 DEPPARRNKGVLWAG

-679 GAPSVKAKSAASA
+679 AAPSAKAKASAPA

>member
-6 FERGDVVGPFPAE
+6 FEHGDVVGPFTAD
-19 ELTGRE
+19 ELSGRE
-25 GFGPQSLVC
+25 GFGPHSLVC
-34 PEDRGDDDT
+34 PEERGDDDT
-43 FWKEAQFYEDFAP
+43 FWKEAESYEDFAP
-56 AASPAPAEPDEK
+56 ADVQAP
-68 QASAVPE
+68 VPE
-75 PAQPAEKK
+75 PQEIPTAEPVEKK
-83 DVFDEELDSLLS
+83 DVFDEELDTLLS
-95 ENNPLAEAEPSAGE
+95 EKNPLGETETPAGE
-109 TAEKVHFLPH
+109 PAEKVHFPPH

-156 ARAFEKQFKQ
+156 ARALEKQFKETQ
-166 TEPPVQAQTPV
+166 PPLPAPEPV

-190 EDLDDLTPG
+190 EDLDDLTPD

-206 PLNDNGAPVVLA
+206 PMSDSGAPVVLA

-250 TQPVPEKEPATEK
+250 TQPAQEKPAAGEH
-263 NLQSAQAEPALAAV
+263 LQPAQAEPAPAAV

-287 EPAGHIPADKKSAP
+287 EPAGQIPADKKSTP
-301 EKAFAEEPQPQAQ
+301 EKASAEEPQPQAQ

-372 APQTETTGAAAG
+372 APQTETTGAAEG
-384 ALLQAAQEVQPEPA
+384 APLQAAQEVQPEPA

-430 KEALAEETPAPAN
+430 KETLAEETPAPAN

-481 EGNTPQSAPE
+481 EGNAPQSAPE

-522 EKESPQAAQV
+522 EKESSQAAQV
-532 PAGEQMPAP
+532 PAGEQTPAP

-602 DEPPAHRNKGVLWAG
+602 DEPPARRNKGVLWAG

-679 GAPSVKAKSAASA
+679 GAPSAKAKASAPA

>member
-109 TAEKVHFLPH
+109 TAEKVHFPPH

-166 TEPPVQAQTPV
+166 TEPPLQTQTPV

-244 TALRAE
+244 TAPRAE

-263 NLQSAQAEPALAAV
+263 NLQTAQAVPTPAAV
-277 PGEKQ
+277 PDEKQ

-287 EPAGHIPADKKSAP
+287 APAGQIPADKKSAP
-301 EKAFAEEPQPQAQ
+301 EKASAEEPQPQAQ

-354 QPQTQGAV
+354 QPQTQGV

-372 APQTETTGAAAG
+372 ALQTETTGAAEG
-384 ALLQAAQEVQPEPA
+384 APLQAAQEVQPEPA

-430 KEALAEETPAPAN
+430 KEAPAEETPAPAN

-466 QETAEEQTSQTAQEP
+466 QETAEDQTSQTAQEP
-481 EGNTPQSAPE
+481 EGSAPQSAPE
-491 AEKETSQAAQA
+491 AEKETSQATQA

-532 PAGEQMPAP
+532 PAGEQTP

-596 EKILPA
+596 EKILPV

-679 GAPSVKAKSAASA
+679 AAPSAKAKSA

>member
-56 AASPAPAEPDEK
+56 AASPAPAEPDGK
-68 QASAVPE
+68 QTSAVPE

-109 TAEKVHFLPH
+109 TAEKVHFPPH

-156 ARAFEKQFKQ
+156 ARALEKQFKQ
-166 TEPPVQAQTPV
+166 TEPPLQTQTPV

-244 TALRAE
+244 TAPRAE
-250 TQPVPEKEPATEK
+250 TQPAQEKPAAGEH
-263 NLQSAQAEPALAAV
+263 LQPAQAEPTPAAV
-277 PGEKQ
+277 PDEKQ

-287 EPAGHIPADKKSAP
+287 EPAGQIPADKKSAP
-301 EKAFAEEPQPQAQ
+301 EKASAEKPQPQAQ
-314 KEETLTEEKQPAE
+314 EEETLTEEKQPAE
-327 TQAPAEKA
+327 KQAPAEKA

-354 QPQTQGAV
+354 QPQAQGAV

-372 APQTETTGAAAG
+372 ALQTETTGAAEG
-384 ALLQAAQEVQPEPA
+384 APLQAAQEVQPEPA

-430 KEALAEETPAPAN
+430 KETLAEETPAPAN

-466 QETAEEQTSQTAQEP
+466 QETAEEQTSQTAQAP
-481 EGNTPQSAPE
+481 EGNAPQPAPE
-491 AEKETSQAAQA
+491 AEKEISQTAQA

-522 EKESPQAAQV
+522 EKGTSQAAQV
-532 PAGEQMPAP
+532 PAGEQTPAP

-596 EKILPA
+596 EKILPV
-602 DEPPAHRNKGVLWAG
+602 DEPPARRNKGVLWAG

-679 GAPSVKAKSAASA
+679 GAPSAKAKSAAPA

>member
-68 QASAVPE
+68 QTSAVPE

-109 TAEKVHFLPH
+109 TAEKVHFPPH

-166 TEPPVQAQTPV
+166 TEPPQQAQTPV

-234 KQEPKPGEDK
+234 KQESKPGEDK
-244 TALRAE
+244 TAPRAE
-250 TQPVPEKEPATEK
+250 TQSAQEKPAAGEH
-263 NLQSAQAEPALAAV
+263 LQPAQAEPTPAAV
-277 PGEKQ
+277 PDEKQ
-282 TPAVQ
+282 TPAEQ

-301 EKAFAEEPQPQAQ
+301 EKDSAEEPQPQAQ

-335 EEISPAGAADGETV
+335 EEISPAGAADGEAV

-362 SPAEQAEPAP
+362 SPAEQAEPAS
-372 APQTETTGAAAG
+372 APQTETTGAAEG
-384 ALLQAAQEVQPEPA
+384 APLRAAQEVQPEPA

-430 KEALAEETPAPAN
+430 KEAPAEETPAPAN
-443 GPAETA
+443 GPAATA

-466 QETAEEQTSQTAQEP
+466 QETAEEQ
-481 EGNTPQSAPE
+481 
-491 AEKETSQAAQA
+491 TSQAAQA

-522 EKESPQAAQV
+522 EKETSQAVQV
-532 PAGEQMPAP
+532 PAGEQTPAP

-602 DEPPAHRNKGVLWAG
+602 DEPPARRNKGVLWAG

-679 GAPSVKAKSAASA
+679 GAPSAKAKSAAPA

>member
-68 QASAVPE
+68 QTSAVPE

-109 TAEKVHFLPH
+109 TAEKVHFPPH

-156 ARAFEKQFKQ
+156 ARALEKQFKQ
-166 TEPPVQAQTPV
+166 TEPPQQAQTPV
-177 QIESGPFDEFTAK
+177 QIESAPFDEFTAK

-250 TQPVPEKEPATEK
+250 TQPAQEKPAAGEH
-263 NLQSAQAEPALAAV
+263 LQPAQAEPALAAV

-282 TPAVQ
+282 TPAEQ
-287 EPAGHIPADKKSAP
+287 EPAGQIPADKKSAP
-301 EKAFAEEPQPQAQ
+301 EKDSAEEPQPQAQ

-372 APQTETTGAAAG
+372 APQTETTGAAAV
-384 ALLQAAQEVQPEPA
+384 APLQAAQEVQPEPA

-430 KEALAEETPAPAN
+430 KETPAEETPAPAN

-449 EPEAQTRSPQE
+449 EPEAQTRFPQE

-466 QETAEEQTSQTAQEP
+466 QETAEEQTSQ
-481 EGNTPQSAPE
+481 
-491 AEKETSQAAQA
+491 
-502 PQESAPQ
+502 
-509 ATQTPEETQPQEP
+509 ATQTPEETKPQEP
-522 EKESPQAAQV
+522 EKETSQAAQV
-532 PAGEQMPAP
+532 PAGEQTPAP

-602 DEPPAHRNKGVLWAG
+602 DEPPARRNKGVLWAG

-679 GAPSVKAKSAASA
+679 GAPSAKAKSAAPA

>member
-1 MKYWL
+1 M
-6 FERGDVVGPFPAE
+6 
-19 ELTGRE
+19 
-25 GFGPQSLVC
+25 
-34 PEDRGDDDT
+34 
-43 FWKEAQFYEDFAP
+43 
-56 AASPAPAEPDEK
+56 
-68 QASAVPE
+68 
-75 PAQPAEKK
+75 
-83 DVFDEELDSLLS
+83 
-95 ENNPLAEAEPSAGE
+95 
-109 TAEKVHFLPH
+109 
-119 EPAKSGPI
+119 
-127 EDYFNNIQGGDLGNI
+127 
-142 LGIPDPNENSDMNL
+142 
-156 ARAFEKQFKQ
+156 
-166 TEPPVQAQTPV
+166 
-177 QIESGPFDEFTAK
+177 
-190 EDLDDLTPG
+190 
-199 DGLAAVA
+199 
-206 PLNDNGAPVVLA
+206 
-218 EKPLPAEE
+218 
-226 KPKFRLRK
+226 
-234 KQEPKPGEDK
+234 
-244 TALRAE
+244 
-250 TQPVPEKEPATEK
+250 
-263 NLQSAQAEPALAAV
+263 
-277 PGEKQ
+277 
-282 TPAVQ
+282 
-287 EPAGHIPADKKSAP
+287 
-301 EKAFAEEPQPQAQ
+301 
-314 KEETLTEEKQPAE
+314 
-327 TQAPAEKA
+327 
-335 EEISPAGAADGETV
+335 
-349 LPEET
+349 
-354 QPQTQGAV
+354 
-362 SPAEQAEPAP
+362 
-372 APQTETTGAAAG
+372 
-384 ALLQAAQEVQPEPA
+384 
-398 PQAEP
+398 
-403 ETEEMDSIPLSVARE
+403 
-418 PLALSVKNPDGL
+418 
-430 KEALAEETPAPAN
+430 
-443 GPAETA
+443 
-449 EPEAQTRSPQE
+449 
-460 KPILDI
+460 DI

-481 EGNTPQSAPE
+481 EGNAPHSAPE

-509 ATQTPEETQPQEP
+509 APQTPEETQPQEP

-596 EKILPA
+596 EKILPVA
-602 DEPPAHRNKGVLWAG
+602 EPPARRNKGVLWAG

-679 GAPSVKAKSAASA
+679 GAPSAKAKASALA

>member
-68 QASAVPE
+68 QVSAVPE

-95 ENNPLAEAEPSAGE
+95 ENNPLAEADPSAGE
-109 TAEKVHFLPH
+109 TAEKVHFPPH

-250 TQPVPEKEPATEK
+250 TQPAQEKPAAGEH
-263 NLQSAQAEPALAAV
+263 LQPAQAVPTPAAV

-282 TPAVQ
+282 TPAEQ
-287 EPAGHIPADKKSAP
+287 EPAGRIPADKKSTP
-301 EKAFAEEPQPQAQ
+301 EKASAEEPQPQAQ

-372 APQTETTGAAAG
+372 APQTETTGAVNSAP
-384 ALLQAAQEVQPEPA
+384 LQAAQEVQPEPA

-403 ETEEMDSIPLSVARE
+403 ETEEMDSIPLSVSRE

-430 KEALAEETPAPAN
+430 KETLAEETPAPAN

-466 QETAEEQTSQTAQEP
+466 QETAEEQTSQTAQAP
-481 EGNTPQSAPE
+481 EGNASQSAPE
-491 AEKETSQAAQA
+491 AEKETSQSEQA

-522 EKESPQAAQV
+522 EKESPQ
-532 PAGEQMPAP
+532 

-617 VLLVLLLLAGGFLLL
+617 ALLVLLLLAGGFLLL

-679 GAPSVKAKSAASA
+679 AAPSAKAKSA